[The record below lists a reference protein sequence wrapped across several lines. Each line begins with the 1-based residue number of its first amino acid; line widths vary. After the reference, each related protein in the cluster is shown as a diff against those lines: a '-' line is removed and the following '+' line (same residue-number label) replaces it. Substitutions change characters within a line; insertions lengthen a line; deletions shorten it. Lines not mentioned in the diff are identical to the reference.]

1 MRGILYLAL
10 IAALAPA
17 LNGCVA
23 VVAAGA
29 ATAVMV
35 ADDRRKAGA
44 YVDDEEIELRGL
56 KRLHEAFPHAAV
68 SVSVTSYNHNV
79 LLTGQAPD
87 DATKARVEEVIKGVP
102 KVRKVYNE
110 VAVSGVTSYT
120 SEANDSSITTKVK
133 TRLMDSK
140 KGVSFNHVKVVT
152 EAGVVYLMGLL
163 THAEA
168 DKAAEVAATSGGVV
182 KVVKVIEYTD

>member
-23 VVAAGA
+23 LVAGGA

-35 ADDRRKAGA
+35 ADDRRKAGV
-44 YVDDEEIELRGL
+44 YFEDEEIELRGL
-56 KRLHEAFPHAAV
+56 DRMHDNFPQASV

-79 LLTGQAPD
+79 LLTGQVPD
-87 DATKARVEEVIKGVP
+87 EATKAKVEEIIKGIP
-102 KVRKVYNE
+102 NVRKVYNE
-110 VAVSGVTSYT
+110 VALSGVPSLTSK
-120 SEANDSSITTKVK
+120 ANDSAITTQIKAK
-133 TRLMDSK
+133 PLDG
-140 KGVSFNHVKVVT
+140 KGVNFNHVKVVT
-152 EAGVVYLMGLL
+152 ESGAVYLMGLL

-168 DKAAEVAATSGGVV
+168 DEAAKIAAATGGVVRVV
-182 KVVKVIEYTD
+182 KVVEYID

>member
-23 VVAAGA
+23 VVAGGA

-35 ADDRRKAGA
+35 ADDRRKTGV
-44 YVDDEEIELRGL
+44 YFEDEEIELRGL
-56 KRLHEAFPHAAV
+56 DRLRGAFPQASV
-68 SVSVTSYNHNV
+68 SVSITSYNHNV
-79 LLTGQAPD
+79 LLTGQVPD
-87 DATKARVEEVIKGVP
+87 DATKAKVEEIIKDVP
-102 KVRKVYNE
+102 KVNKIYNE
-110 VAVSGVTSYT
+110 VTVSGVPSLT
-120 SEANDSSITTKVK
+120 SEANDSGITAKIK
-133 TRLMDSK
+133 TSLMDG
-140 KGVSFNHVKVVT
+140 KGVNFNHVKVVT

-168 DKAAEVAATSGGVV
+168 DEAAKVAAETGGVVRVV
-182 KVVKVIEYTD
+182 KVVEYID